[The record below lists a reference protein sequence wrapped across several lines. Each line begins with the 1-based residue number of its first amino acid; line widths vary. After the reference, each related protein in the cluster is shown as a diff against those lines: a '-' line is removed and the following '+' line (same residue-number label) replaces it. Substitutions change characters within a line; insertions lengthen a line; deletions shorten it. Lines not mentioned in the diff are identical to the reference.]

1 MKLRHL
7 IEESTRTEIKQR
19 VKINKRA
26 LDDELEMGDN
36 IPVDHEAVTAVIS
49 TSDEF
54 DIPPTWLVKVTV
66 DLTEI

>member
-19 VKINKRA
+19 VKINKKA
-26 LDDELEMGDN
+26 LDSELEKGDE
-36 IPVDHEAVTAVIS
+36 IPIDHEAVTAEIS

-54 DIPPTWLVKVTV
+54 DIPPTWLVEVTV
-66 DLTEI
+66 DLTEL